1 MISRIGGDVCCLRL
15 FVVILLRKFSADF
28 GSFLSDLIAMS
39 NIWFKFKRFTV
50 MQDRCAMKVG
60 TDGVLLGA
68 WAPLDGG
75 LPLLDIGAGTGI
87 VSLVAAQRLS
97 VAMMEPH
104 AATSGGGNAPKWV
117 TAVELDPDAAAQAAV
132 NFESSPWGDCMEC
145 VCCDVNDFNQLCWG
159 GEELPVR
166 SYGTILCNPPY
177 FRDSL
182 RCPDGSRNAAR
193 HGDSLNFD
201 DLGRCVARLLSPDGL
216 FSAIIPF
223 DAVRDFV
230 RAMAACSLYHVR
242 ETDVCTKVGKE
253 PKRSLVSF
261 SFKLSPCCKDTISIL
276 DSEGQETPEY
286 VSLVK
291 DFYLKY

>member
-1 MISRIGGDVCCLRL
+1 
-15 FVVILLRKFSADF
+15 
-28 GSFLSDLIAMS
+28 MS
-39 NIWFKFKRFTV
+39 NSWFKFKRFTV

-97 VAMMEPH
+97 VVMMETH
-104 AATSGGGNAPKWV
+104 TATCGESNALKWV

-132 NFESSPWGDCMEC
+132 NFESSPWAGCIEC
-145 VCCDVNDFNQLCWG
+145 ICCDVNDFNLAAG
-159 GEELPVR
+159 MDSGAVTGLDSVGVAR
-166 SYGTILCNPPY
+166 LGSDAASGRYGTILCNPPY

-193 HGDSLNFD
+193 HGDSLNFE

-216 FSAIIPF
+216 FSAVIPF

-230 RAMAACSLYHVR
+230 RAMAVSSLYPVR
-242 ETDVCTKVGKE
+242 QTDVCTKVGKS

-261 SFKLSPCCKDTISIL
+261 SFKVSPCRKDSISIL
-276 DSEGQETPEY
+276 DSEGCETPEY